1 MDFELS
7 DEHRIFR
14 KTVRAFA
21 EKEIAP
27 LIEEAERGQEFP
39 RQLIARARDLGL
51 LGVSFPEEY
60 GGSGG
65 DMIMV
70 CILAEE
76 LARVC
81 SGIAVGLFSVAM
93 GPGAIYLLGTEEQK
107 RRYLPSAFRGEKVFA
122 LGITEPNAGSDV
134 SAIETTARRD
144 GDYFVLN
151 GSKIFITNGTFAD
164 YVFIAAYTD
173 KNKGYAGMN
182 LFIVDTSLPGFSVTR
197 KLDKLGHRSAETAEL
212 LLEDVRV
219 HKDDLLGSPEAGFM
233 NIMQLLDGGRVIV
246 ASRAVGIAQAAFEAA
261 FSYAQQRIQF
271 GRPISK
277 FQVTRFKIAR
287 MAMEID
293 AARLLVYRAAALL
306 DESAHCT
313 KEVSMAKLF
322 AAEVAE
328 RITAEALQIHGGY
341 GYITDLPVERY
352 FRDAKLCPITEGTSE
367 IHYVIIARELAF

>member
-14 KTVRAFA
+14 KTVRDFA

-27 LIEEAERGQEFP
+27 LIEEAEREQRFP
-39 RQLIARARDLGL
+39 KELISRARDLGL
-51 LGVSFPEEY
+51 LGVNIPEEY
-60 GGSGG
+60 GGAGG

-134 SAIETTARRD
+134 SAIETTAHRD
-144 GDYFVLN
+144 GDYFLLN

-173 KNKGYAGMN
+173 KSKGYAGMN
-182 LFIVDTSLPGFSVTR
+182 LFIVDTSLSGFSVTR

-261 FSYAQQRIQF
+261 FSYAQQRVQF

-306 DESAHCT
+306 DKGAHCT

-328 RITAEALQIHGGY
+328 RVAAEALQIHGGY

-367 IHYVIIARELAF
+367 IHHIIIARELAF

>member
-14 KTVRAFA
+14 KTVRDFA
-21 EKEIAP
+21 EKEITP
-27 LIEEAERGQEFP
+27 LIEEAEREQKFP
-39 RQLIARARDLGL
+39 RQLIPRARDLGL
-51 LGVSFPEEY
+51 LGVNFPEEY

-81 SGIAVGLFSVAM
+81 SGIGVGLFSVAM

-107 RRYLPSAFRGEKVFA
+107 TKYLPAAFRGEKVFA

-134 SAIETTARRD
+134 SAIETTARVD
-144 GDYFVLN
+144 GDYYVLN

-173 KNKGYAGMN
+173 KAKGYAGMN
-182 LFIVDTSLPGFSVTR
+182 LFIVDSSLCGFSVTR

-219 HKDDLLGSPEAGFM
+219 HKDDLLGSPEAGFI

-246 ASRAVGIAQAAFEAA
+246 ASRAVGIAQAAYEAA
-261 FSYAQQRIQF
+261 FSYAQQRVQF

-277 FQVTRFKIAR
+277 FQVTRFKIAH

-293 AARLLVYRAAALL
+293 AARLLTYRAATLL
-306 DESAHCT
+306 DKGVHCT

-328 RITAEALQIHGGY
+328 RVAAEALQIHGGY
-341 GYITDLPVERY
+341 GYITDLPIERY
-352 FRDAKLCPITEGTSE
+352 FRDAKLCQITEGTSE
-367 IHYVIIARELAF
+367 IHHIVIARELAL

>member
-1 MDFELS
+1 MDFELL
-7 DEHRIFR
+7 DEHKIFR
-14 KTVRAFA
+14 KTVRDFA
-21 EKEIAP
+21 EKEITP
-27 LIEEAERGQEFP
+27 LIAEAEREQKFP
-39 RQLIARARDLGL
+39 KQLIARARDLGL
-51 LGVSFPEEY
+51 LGVNFPEEY

-70 CILAEE
+70 CIMAEE

-107 RRYLPSAFRGEKVFA
+107 RRYLPAAFRGEKVFA

-144 GDYFVLN
+144 GDYYVLN

-164 YVFIAAYTD
+164 YVFVAAYTD
-173 KNKGYAGMN
+173 KSKGYAGMN

-212 LLEDVRV
+212 MLEDVRV
-219 HKDDLLGSPEAGFM
+219 HKDDLLGSPEAGFV
-233 NIMQLLDGGRVIV
+233 NIMELLDGGRVIV
-246 ASRAVGIAQAAFEAA
+246 AARAVGIAQAAYEAA
-261 FSYAQQRIQF
+261 FSYAQQRVQF

-293 AARLLVYRAAALL
+293 AARLLIYRAAALL
-306 DESAHCT
+306 DKGVRCT

-328 RITAEALQIHGGY
+328 SVAAEALQIHGGY
-341 GYITDLPVERY
+341 GYITELPVERY

-367 IHYVIIARELAF
+367 IHHIIIARELAF

>member
-14 KTVRAFA
+14 KTVRDFA
-21 EKEIAP
+21 EKEITP
-27 LIEEAERGQEFP
+27 LVAEAEREQKFP
-39 RQLIARARDLGL
+39 KQLIPRARDLGL
-51 LGVSFPEEY
+51 LGVNFPEEY

-81 SGIAVGLFSVAM
+81 GGIAVGLFSVAM

-107 RRYLPSAFRGEKVFA
+107 RRYLPAAMQGEKVFA

-144 GDYFVLN
+144 GDYYVLN

-164 YVFIAAYTD
+164 YVFTAAYTD
-173 KNKGYAGMN
+173 KSKGYAGMS

-219 HKDDLLGSPEAGFM
+219 HKDDLLGSPEAGFV
-233 NIMQLLDGGRVIV
+233 NIMELLDGGRVIV
-246 ASRAVGIAQAAFEAA
+246 AARAVGIAQAAYEAA
-261 FSYAQQRIQF
+261 FSYAQQRVQF
-271 GRPISK
+271 SRPISK

-306 DESAHCT
+306 DKGVRCT

-328 RITAEALQIHGGY
+328 RVAAEALQIHGGY
-341 GYITDLPVERY
+341 GYITELPVERY

-367 IHYVIIARELAF
+367 IHHIIIARELAF